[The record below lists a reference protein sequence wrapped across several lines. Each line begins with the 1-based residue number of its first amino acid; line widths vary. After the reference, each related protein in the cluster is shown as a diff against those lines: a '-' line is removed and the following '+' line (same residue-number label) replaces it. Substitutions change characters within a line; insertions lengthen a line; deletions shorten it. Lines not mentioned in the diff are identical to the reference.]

1 MEAAFLTQIFANV
14 RRVHS
19 GGKSEGR
26 ATGLALCGNIEERLD
41 EQRPD

>member
-26 ATGLALCGNIEERLD
+26 ATGLAVCRNMVERLD
-41 EQRPD
+41 EQHPD